1 MAKEEKLGALW
12 KKVKNNGDEFY
23 TGVLENADGT
33 KTKIVVFKNG
43 YKNKDSQ
50 PDYMI
55 LRAREQ
61 QSTFNFNENVQE
73 NEFEDDL
80 PF

>member
-1 MAKEEKLGALW
+1 MENKLGALW
-12 KKVKNNGDEFY
+12 KNVHKNGDEFF
-23 TGVLENADGT
+23 TGVLENADNT
-33 KTKIVVFKNG
+33 KTKIVIFKNG

-55 LRAREQ
+55 LKAREKQ
-61 QSTFNFNENVQE
+61 DNFEFNTDE
-73 NEFEDDL
+73 NEFDDL

>member
-1 MAKEEKLGALW
+1 MENKLGALW
-12 KKVKNNGDEFY
+12 KNVNKNGDEFF
-23 TGVLENADGT
+23 TGVLENADNT
-33 KTKIVVFKNG
+33 KTKIVIFKNG

-55 LRAREQ
+55 LKAREKQ
-61 QSTFNFNENVQE
+61 DNFEFNTDE
-73 NEFEDDL
+73 NEFDDL